1 MANLT
6 LVKIQ
11 HSQVCFW
18 DLTITINYFQNQRT
32 SGMEGGPCTP
42 ARPREEAGLNG
53 RLQWAGSGAGWPVRS
68 DGCALSSEGTS
79 MYVQETLGHARLSE
93 CRLTP

>member
-1 MANLT
+1 M
-6 LVKIQ
+6 
-11 HSQVCFW
+11 
-18 DLTITINYFQNQRT
+18 
-32 SGMEGGPCTP
+32 
-42 ARPREEAGLNG
+42 
-53 RLQWAGSGAGWPVRS
+53 RS